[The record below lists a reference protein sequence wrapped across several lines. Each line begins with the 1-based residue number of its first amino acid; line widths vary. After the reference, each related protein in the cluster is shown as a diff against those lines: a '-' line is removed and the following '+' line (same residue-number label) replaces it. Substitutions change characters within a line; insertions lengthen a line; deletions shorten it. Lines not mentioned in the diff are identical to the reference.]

1 MKYSVSKECTASR
14 KEEILLKRQSRKK
27 SVGKNDNTCKNS
39 ETIIRW
45 WWLKEFNKEVR
56 DTSKRSR
63 GKSMNRNPEN

>member
-1 MKYSVSKECTASR
+1 MKYSVSRECLASR
-14 KEEILLKRQSRKK
+14 KEDILLKRQSRKK
-27 SVGKNDNTCKNS
+27 SVSKNDTTCKNS